1 MKRILVTGAGGSPA
15 IGFCRS
21 LRAAPEQFHLIGF
34 DTNKY
39 TLQRAETDEAH
50 LVPKVSDKAY
60 LPVVLDILKE
70 TRPDLMHIQISAEMI
85 AISSLRDQ
93 LPCNTFLPRHETI
106 IACEDKFA
114 SFRNWKE
121 AGLTVPETLL
131 LNSREDLAK
140 AFKDFGPRL
149 WLRFTSG
156 SAGRG
161 ALPTSDPEEAFLWIE
176 FHKGWGKFTA
186 AECLEEQTIT
196 WQSIWKN
203 GELIVAQ
210 GRKRLYW
217 EFANRARSGVTGI
230 TGTGVTVSDPVV
242 DEIAVAA
249 IKAIDNEPN
258 GVFGVDLTYD
268 RRGVP
273 NPTEIN
279 IGRFFTTHQFFTS
292 AGLNMPYIFVQCGL
306 NGEVPPIG
314 RKINPLTPGLAWVR
328 GMDVLPVLTTTAQ
341 IEARATELVERR
353 AKVDMVDAE
362 RGVATQVKG
371 NS

>member
-15 IGFCRS
+15 IGFTRS
-21 LRAAPEQFHLIGF
+21 LRAAPERFHLIGF

-39 TLQRAETDEAH
+39 TLQRAETDEAY
-50 LVPKVSDKAY
+50 LVPKVSDPAY
-60 LPVVLDILKE
+60 LPVVLDILRE

-85 AISSLRDQ
+85 AISALRDE
-93 LPCNTFLPRHETI
+93 LSCKTFLPRHETI
-106 IACEDKFA
+106 VACEDKFT
-114 SFRNWKE
+114 SFERWKE
-121 AGLTVPETLL
+121 AGLKVPKTIL
-131 LNSREDLAK
+131 LNSPEDLTR
-140 AFKDFGPRL
+140 AFKEFGPRL

-161 ALPTSDPEEAFLWIE
+161 ALPTSDPEEANLWVE

-203 GELIVAQ
+203 GELVVAQ

-242 DEIAVAA
+242 DEIAIAA
-249 IKAIDNEPN
+249 IKAIDREPN
-258 GVFGVDLTYD
+258 GVFGADLTYD
-268 RRGVP
+268 KLGVP

-279 IGRFFTTHQFFTS
+279 IGRFFTTHQFFTN
-292 AGLNMPYIFVQCGL
+292 AGLNMPYIFVRCGL
-306 NGEVPPIG
+306 DGQVPYTGI
-314 RKINPLTPGLAWVR
+314 KINPLKPGLAWVR
-328 GMDVLPVLTTTAQ
+328 GMDVLPVLTTMAN
-341 IEARATELVERR
+341 IEGKATQLADRR
-353 AKVDMVDAE
+353 AKIGMVDE
-362 RGVATQVKG
+362 
-371 NS
+371 

>member
-15 IGFCRS
+15 IGFTRS

-39 TLQRAETDEAH
+39 TLQRAETDEAY
-50 LVPKVSDKAY
+50 LVPKVSDPAY
-60 LPVVLDILKE
+60 LPVVLDILRE

-85 AISSLRDQ
+85 AISALRDD
-93 LPCNTFLPRHETI
+93 LSCKTFLPRHETI
-106 IACEDKFA
+106 VACEDKFA
-114 SFRNWKE
+114 SFVYWKQ
-121 AGLTVPETLL
+121 AGLKVPETIL
-131 LNSREDLAK
+131 LNSPEDLTRS
-140 AFKDFGPRL
+140 FKEFGPRL

-161 ALPTSDPEEAFLWIE
+161 ALPTSDPEEAHLWVE

-186 AECLEEQTIT
+186 AECLQEQTIT

-203 GELIVAQ
+203 GELVVAQ

-242 DEIAVAA
+242 DEIAIAA
-249 IKAIDNEPN
+249 IKAIDKEPN

-268 RRGVP
+268 KLGVP

-292 AGLNMPYIFVQCGL
+292 AGLNMPYIFVRCGL
-306 NGEVPPIG
+306 DGESPHIG
-314 RKINPLTPGLAWVR
+314 KKVNPLPPGLAWVR
-328 GMDVLPVLTTTAQ
+328 GMDVLPVLTTMAN
-341 IEARATELVERR
+341 IED
-353 AKVDMVDAE
+353 KV
-362 RGVATQVKG
+362 TQLADRQTKIGIVCE
-371 NS
+371 